1 MAFGWPPGPA
11 DKGAVDKVLQMMESS
26 HNSEALNALYDAVL
40 RMEDRGEVQRFL
52 ADLCT
57 RSELNAMAQRY
68 LVAKMLRDAKTGN
81 EIIRRTGSSTATI
94 SRVNRSLRYGAGGY
108 ALALDREEEE
118 KRNHEAERETT
129 RGD

>member
-1 MAFGWPPGPA
+1 
-11 DKGAVDKVLQMMESS
+11 MMESS
-26 HNSEALNALYDAVL
+26 SNSENLNALFDAVL
-40 RMEDRGEVQRFL
+40 RMKDRTEVENFL
-52 ADLCT
+52 TDLCT

-68 LVAKMLRDAKTGN
+68 LVAKMLRAGKTGN

-108 ALALDREEEE
+108 ALALNREEEE
-118 KRNHEAERETT
+118 ILNEGSERETT